1 MKPWVLYAAL
11 TVISWGVW
19 GVFSKLAAANS
30 KPRQVLI
37 FQSVGVLAFGLVV
50 LALEKFRVEWSPS
63 AFSWAA
69 AGGFLVFIGFLTFFA
84 ALDGGQASTVV
95 VLSALY
101 PVVTI
106 ALSIAFLH
114 ERLTMRQG
122 LGIVL
127 ALIASVLLSLE

>member
-1 MKPWVLYAAL
+1 VKTWVVYAAL

-19 GVFSKLAAANS
+19 GVFSKVASAHS

-50 LALEKFRVEWSPS
+50 LAVEKFNIEWSAT

-106 ALSIAFLH
+106 ALSILFLH
-114 ERLTMRQG
+114 ERLTMKQG
-122 LGIVL
+122 VGIVL
-127 ALIASVLLSLE
+127 ALIASVLLSIE